1 MNSIWVTAGDGAWCH
16 SLNIIWWAKG
26 SNPFNMIVSASHK
39 VHNKI
44 TTTTSSSQSTHHSA
58 DCASVGSFRATG
70 PWDISRLWEVH
81 CHGIGCFSLKPRDS
95 SLGLLTTILHDFSHH
110 TQKKNTITTKTW
122 KHAPENKQKT
132 AYHKG
137 LSFGCDLLLKVL
149 VHLQQPFDVA
159 EIPGIARSG
168 RKDLCIVSES
178 KLVGVMG
185 FIWMVLLFLSGCQS
199 SCAYLA
205 FEEYNQMYFL
215 LASVGVYRCCS
226 WSSF

>member
-110 TQKKNTITTKTW
+110 TQKKKHDNNQDMKTCTGKQTKNSISQGPELWLRFAVEGLGSPSTTVRCRWDPWHCKVGSEGSLYRQW
-122 KHAPENKQKT
+122 KQTGRGHGFYMDGFAVFVRM
-132 AYHKG
+132 
-137 LSFGCDLLLKVL
+137 SIIMC
-149 VHLQQPFDVA
+149 
-159 EIPGIARSG
+159 IPGFWR
-168 RKDLCIVSES
+168 V
-178 KLVGVMG
+178 
-185 FIWMVLLFLSGCQS
+185 
-199 SCAYLA
+199 
-205 FEEYNQMYFL
+205 
-215 LASVGVYRCCS
+215 
-226 WSSF
+226 